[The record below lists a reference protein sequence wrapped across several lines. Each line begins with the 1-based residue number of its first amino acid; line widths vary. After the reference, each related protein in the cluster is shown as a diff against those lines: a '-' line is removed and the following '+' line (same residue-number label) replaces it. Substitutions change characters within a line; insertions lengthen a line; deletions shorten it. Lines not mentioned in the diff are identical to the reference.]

1 MPDQGTVA
9 GLRDRVGAPILAFAL
24 VLGGWFLFGTPALA
38 LAQLAWPDGPAPW
51 ERVTAVY
58 VPDRRSPDQTLRRPG
73 LADLHGCRVWVHGQA
88 VRHGDRRMARGDW
101 RCMVVAEAGGEPR
114 LHLK

>member
-1 MPDQGTVA
+1 MPEQGTA
-9 GLRDRVGAPILAFAL
+9 TWMRDCVCAPLLAFAL
-24 VLGGWFLFGTPALA
+24 VIGGWFALGEPWPM
-38 LAQLAWPDGPAPW
+38 LARLAWPNGPAPW

-58 VPDRRSPDQTLRRPG
+58 VPDLRSPEHSLVSPG
-73 LADLHGCRVWVHGQA
+73 YPDLHGCRVWVHGQA

-101 RCMVVAEAGGEPR
+101 RCMVVAEIGGEPR

>member
-1 MPDQGTVA
+1 MPDEGTA
-9 GLRDRVGAPILAFAL
+9 TRLRDRLGAPLLAFAL
-24 VLGGWFLFGTPALA
+24 VLGGWWCFGEPRPVLA
-38 LAQLAWPDGPAPW
+38 RLAWPDGPAPW
-51 ERVTAVY
+51 ERITAVY
-58 VPDRRSPDQTLRRPG
+58 VPDRRSPEDHVVRPG

-88 VRHGDRRMARGDW
+88 VRHGDRRMVRGDW

>member
-1 MPDQGTVA
+1 MSAA
-9 GLRDRVGAPILAFAL
+9 GSAARMRDALGAPVLAFAL
-24 VLGGWFLFGTPALA
+24 VIGGWCRFGEPGPM

-58 VPDRRSPDQTLRRPG
+58 VPDRGSPDERLVRPG
-73 LADLHGCRVWVHGQA
+73 LTDLHGCRVWVHGQA

-101 RCMVVAEAGGEPR
+101 GCMVVAEAGGAPR